1 MFYKVTTWNADGFA
15 NDPTSQTDMDDG
27 LRVWRSFKMGKLL
40 DLIILDTRNYDRSI
54 TSLDWNDGYIDMIRD
69 DPSRTLMGS
78 RQENWFYKSL
88 SESKDRGATWRI
100 IGNQIIFS
108 RITENYGSG
117 EILSGDNWSVS
128 SETDCLLL
136 FHN

>member
-1 MFYKVTTWNADGFA
+1 
-15 NDPTSQTDMDDG
+15 
-27 LRVWRSFKMGKLL
+27 MGKLL

-88 SESKDRGATWRI
+88 TESKDRGAAWRI

-128 SETDCLLL
+128 SEIDCLLL
-136 FHN
+136 LHN